1 MQNLKIALI
10 QTHLL
15 WHDKT
20 ANLDHFNSELNKVNE
35 RVDLI
40 VLPEM
45 FTTGFSMDAPA
56 LYETMDG
63 TSVVWMTS
71 MAKVKEAVIMGSMII
86 KENNQ
91 FYNRLIAAY
100 PSGSIY
106 TYDKRH
112 LFRMAHED
120 QSFTQGE
127 QNIILNINGWKVR
140 PLVCYDLRFPVWS
153 RNKYVK
159 ESGWDYDVAV
169 YVANWPAARTVAWK
183 ALAIARAI
191 ENQSYV
197 VALNRVGIDGKGHKY
212 NGDSQVINS
221 YGEVICHLDDHE
233 YVQIVTLER
242 EVLEKHRKDFPV
254 GLDADGFE
262 LK

>member
-1 MQNLKIALI
+1 MQNLKLALI

-45 FTTGFSMDAPA
+45 FTTGFSMEASS

-100 PSGSIY
+100 PSGNVY

-127 QNIILNINGWKVR
+127 QNIILNINGWNIR
-140 PLVCYDLRFPVWS
+140 PFVCYDLRFPVWS
-153 RNKYVK
+153 RNKYHK
-159 ESGWDYDVAV
+159 ESGWDYDLAV
-169 YVANWPAARTVAWK
+169 YVANWPSARTLAWK

-212 NGDSQVINS
+212 SGDSQVINS

-233 YVQIVTLER
+233 YVQVVTLDR
-242 EVLEKHRKDFPV
+242 EILKKHRKDFPV

>member
-20 ANLDHFNSELNKVNE
+20 ANLDHFKSELNKVNE

-45 FTTGFSMDAPA
+45 FTTGFSMDAPS

-91 FYNRLIAAY
+91 FYNR
-100 PSGSIY
+100 PVSY
-106 TYDKRH
+106 T
-112 LFRMAHED
+112 
-120 QSFTQGE
+120 
-127 QNIILNINGWKVR
+127 
-140 PLVCYDLRFPVWS
+140 
-153 RNKYVK
+153 
-159 ESGWDYDVAV
+159 
-169 YVANWPAARTVAWK
+169 
-183 ALAIARAI
+183 
-191 ENQSYV
+191 
-197 VALNRVGIDGKGHKY
+197 
-212 NGDSQVINS
+212 
-221 YGEVICHLDDHE
+221 HLDV
-233 YVQIVTLER
+233 YKRQ
-242 EVLEKHRKDFPV
+242 VLYYWQS
-254 GLDADGFE
+254 
-262 LK
+262 

>member
-45 FTTGFSMDAPA
+45 FTTGFSMDAPS

-63 TSVVWMTS
+63 TSVGWMTS
-71 MAKVKEAVIMGSMII
+71 MAKIKEAVIMGSMII

-169 YVANWPAARTVAWK
+169 YVANWPVARTVAWK